1 MSGDGLIACDAA
13 QRRALSWLEKPH
25 LQKVIAALENAA
37 PGGARYVGGC
47 VRDSLLGDTPKDFD
61 VATTLTPNEVSDA
74 VKKAGLRAVPTG
86 IEHGT
91 VTVIVDHQ
99 GVEVTTLRADITTD
113 GRRAS
118 VAFTAD
124 WAVDAARRDFTVN
137 AIYLTPDGALFDPVG
152 GLSDIKSKTVRFIG
166 DPEQRI
172 REDFLRIL
180 RFFRFSARFADTFDA
195 AGTKAIAK
203 LKDGVSTL
211 SAERIGAEFSAIL
224 ALPRADSALEAM
236 IDTGVLSEI
245 WAAPANIVA
254 VACLKS
260 KAPHAPSPIVLAALF
275 GEAGDGIG
283 AALRLS
289 NAEKA
294 MRTAALNG
302 AGDITSGL
310 ESKNIRA
317 LIYKLGRDVFFDA
330 AALAAANRKIDDADF
345 ERMSSIADA
354 WRLPSF
360 PFSGKD
366 IIAHGIK
373 PGPAIA
379 QILLATETAWI
390 AEDFPGEV
398 RANAILEEIIAAR

>member
-25 LQKVIAALENAA
+25 LRKVIAALENAA

-61 VATTLTPNEVSDA
+61 VATILTPSDVSDA
-74 VKKAGLRAVPTG
+74 VKKAGMRAVPTG
-86 IEHGT
+86 VAHGT
-91 VTVIVDHQ
+91 VTVIVDHL
-99 GVEVTTLRADITTD
+99 GVEVTTLRADISTD

-118 VAFTAD
+118 VAFTTD
-124 WAVDAARRDFTVN
+124 WSVDAARRDFTIN

-152 GLSDIKSKTVRFIG
+152 GLSDIRSKIVRFIG
-166 DPEQRI
+166 DPEHRI
-172 REDFLRIL
+172 REDYLRIL
-180 RFFRFSARFADTFDA
+180 RFFRFSARFADSFDA
-195 AGTKAIAK
+195 AGVAAIAK
-203 LKDGVSTL
+203 LKDGVSAL

-224 ALPRADSALEAM
+224 SLPRAVAALDAM

-245 WAAPANIVA
+245 WATPADTAA
-254 VACLKS
+254 VARLKS
-260 KAPHAPSPIVLAALF
+260 IAPHAASPIVLAALF
-275 GEAGDGIG
+275 GIAGDGIG

-294 MRTAALNG
+294 MRAAALKG
-302 AGDITSGL
+302 VDEIKQELA
-310 ESKNIRA
+310 EKNIRA
-317 LIYKLGRDVFFDA
+317 LIYRLGRDVFFDA
-330 AALAAANRKIDDADF
+330 AALAAATTKIDEAEF

-354 WRLPSF
+354 WRPPSF

-366 IIAHGIK
+366 VVAHGLK

-379 QILLATETAWI
+379 EILVAAEEAWI
-390 AEDFPGEV
+390 AEDFPSEG
-398 RANAILEEIIAAR
+398 RARVIFEEIIASR